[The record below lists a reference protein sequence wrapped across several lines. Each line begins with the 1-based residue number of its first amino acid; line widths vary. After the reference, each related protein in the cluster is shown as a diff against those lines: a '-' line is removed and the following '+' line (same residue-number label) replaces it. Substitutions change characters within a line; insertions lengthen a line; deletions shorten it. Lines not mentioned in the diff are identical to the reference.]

1 MTIHTYTAG
10 SLNSDW
16 LNDDGEV
23 ATANDRVATANDG
36 VATASDNDANEQ
48 SKQAT
53 EQETAVE
60 SIVQKRRELLD
71 EKLKEFRQE
80 KMKRKLPMDA
90 QLLDCAREELQVKKR
105 RIDHMDKIDKQH
117 SDSMMKL

>member
-1 MTIHTYTAG
+1 MNIDYTYTAS

-23 ATANDRVATANDG
+23 ATANDGVATANDG
-36 VATASDNDANEQ
+36 VATASDNDANEP
-48 SKQAT
+48 SEQAT

-60 SIVQKRRELLD
+60 SIVQKRRGLLD

-90 QLLDCAREELQVKKR
+90 QLLDCARRAAGKEKA
-105 RIDHMDKIDKQH
+105 
-117 SDSMMKL
+117 S